1 MCVELRDIRPLIHSG
16 SDDLES
22 FMAWSEQIKLEMSEC
37 NPLLYEVLGNIAFS
51 RQPLAGGDSFKTRRV
66 QASFLEQKSHQ
77 NSGED
82 RAKEARELQIRNK
95 GRQLGC
101 LLVQT
106 TKGQTQLQ
114 VTKWLSATNG
124 WEAWRQLNL
133 SFLSR
138 LLASLLLISLD
149 DDQPASCMQPVLAWK
164 ERAVE
169 HQELSV
175 SSLNML
181 AIETCQTEQ
190 EELGEHNRVDFQE
203 NSLQQQQKQDKPD
216 KLVEGGQ
223 GGAYRPQPTAQS
235 REARGSTSFPTAG
248 KELAKPSEKSL
259 DKQAEPSE
267 KSLDK
272 EAKKGDENNKKKAK
286 LTVPSLEP
294 TKARGSTSF
303 PTARAELAETS
314 SNQKEARASLHGAT
328 TAGRQGRPPKLTGG
342 PPAPSNKSTN
352 RRTLC
357 AARAERSSFKETTET
372 NLLLSGWLP
381 TKVS

>member
-1 MCVELRDIRPLIHSG
+1 MLAASPC
-16 SDDLES
+16 LEG
-22 FMAWSEQIKLEMSEC
+22 AC
-37 NPLLYEVLGNIAFS
+37 
-51 RQPLAGGDSFKTRRV
+51 
-66 QASFLEQKSHQ
+66 
-77 NSGED
+77 
-82 RAKEARELQIRNK
+82 
-95 GRQLGC
+95 
-101 LLVQT
+101 
-106 TKGQTQLQ
+106 
-114 VTKWLSATNG
+114 
-124 WEAWRQLNL
+124 
-133 SFLSR
+133 
-138 LLASLLLISLD
+138 
-149 DDQPASCMQPVLAWK
+149 
-164 ERAVE
+164 VE

-181 AIETCQTEQ
+181 AIETCQKEQVSIEESTTEWTSKKTAFSNNKNKTSLTSLSK
-190 EELGEHNRVDFQE
+190 EAKGELTDP
-203 NSLQQQQKQDKPD
+203 SLP
-216 KLVEGGQ
+216 
-223 GGAYRPQPTAQS
+223 P

-259 DKQAEPSE
+259 DKHAEPSE
-267 KSLDK
+267 KSLDN

-328 TAGRQGRPPKLTGG
+328 TAGRQGTPPKLAGG

-357 AARAERSSFKETTET
+357 AARAERSSFKETMET

-381 TKVS
+381 TKLS